1 MLRIFPIA
9 SSRTRISNDF
19 GYVRY
24 EGARPHEGNDL
35 FDDVGTPLVAVDDG
49 ELRSGLDPTGGNVI
63 NLYSADGTK
72 YYYAH
77 LSRFVDG
84 STTPPPPRQV
94 RAGDLVG
101 YLGAT
106 GNAAGTPPNVH
117 FEVRPGRGA
126 AVDPNPDL
134 LAATRVLTPGVPTD
148 PRGIPRPFPFGLVLA
163 LGFVGFGAWALMNP
177 VEANRLVRKVI
188 PI

>member
-9 SSRTRISNDF
+9 SNQTRVSNDF

-35 FDDVGTPLVAVDDG
+35 FDDVGSPLVAVDDG
-49 ELRSGLDPTGGNVI
+49 DLRSGLDPTGGNVVS
-63 NLYSADGTK
+63 LYSNDGVK

-84 STTPPPPRQV
+84 STSPPPPRQV

-106 GNAAGTPPNVH
+106 GNAAGTPPHVH
-117 FEVRPGRGA
+117 FEVKPGRGT
-126 AVDPNPDL
+126 AVNPHPAL
-134 LAATRVLTPGVPTD
+134 LAATRVLTPGALTTPAGARRVSP
-148 PRGIPRPFPFGLVLA
+148 LA
-163 LGFVGFGAWALMNP
+163 LALVIGAAGLGAWP
-177 VEANRLVRKVI
+177 S
-188 PI
+188 